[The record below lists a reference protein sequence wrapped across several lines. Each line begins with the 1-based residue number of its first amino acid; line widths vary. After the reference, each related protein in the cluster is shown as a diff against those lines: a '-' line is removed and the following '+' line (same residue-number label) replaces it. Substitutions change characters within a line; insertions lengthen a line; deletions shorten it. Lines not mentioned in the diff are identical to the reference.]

1 MAFDA
6 TPSPIAFALF
16 PRREAAKAIGDDVA
30 SNAIKIL
37 MNSFYGVLGT
47 SACRFYNPALA
58 NSITGAG
65 REILLWSKRWF
76 ESAGF
81 KVLYGDTDSLFVQ
94 SHGGEPNETRDRGRR
109 LAVALN

>member
-1 MAFDA
+1 
-6 TPSPIAFALF
+6 
-16 PRREAAKAIGDDVA
+16 GDDVA

-76 ESAGF
+76 ETAGF
-81 KVLYGDTDSLFVQ
+81 TVLYGDTDSLFVS
-94 SHGGEPNETRDRGRR
+94 SHGGAPDAAREPGRQLAAR
-109 LAVALN
+109 LSEELSRYIS